1 MTRIGVLGG
10 TFDPIH
16 LGHLVVGEEA
26 RDRLVLD
33 RLVFMPAGSPRLKEQ
48 APLAS
53 ALQRLEMVQLA
64 VADDGASEV
73 SRQEVDRE
81 GSTYTVDTIAELRG
95 QLSDSDQIY
104 FMVGMDALEQFD
116 RWKEPEQLLG
126 MCNLVVVNRVGHQRV
141 DVNDFVGRFPQAGPG
156 LTLLTVPR
164 LEISSTDI
172 RNRVREGRSIKYLT
186 PGPVVDYIGRERLYR
201 E

>member
-16 LGHLVVGEEA
+16 LGHLVVGEGA
-26 RDRLVLD
+26 RDRLNLD
-33 RLVFMPAGSPRLKEQ
+33 RLVFMPAGSPRLKEHE
-48 APLAS
+48 PLAS
-53 ALQRLEMVQLA
+53 AIQRLEMVRLA
-64 VADDGASEV
+64 VDEGDDSEI
-73 SRQEVDRE
+73 STQEVVRE
-81 GSTYTVDTIAELRG
+81 GSTYTVDTIAELR
-95 QLSDSDQIY
+95 QQYAESDQIY

-116 RWKEPEQLLG
+116 RWKEPDRLLR

-172 RNRVREGRSIKYLT
+172 RNRVRDGRSIKYLT
-186 PGPVVDYIGRERLYR
+186 PEPVVGYIEREGLYR
-201 E
+201 

>member
-26 RDRLVLD
+26 RDRLGLD
-33 RLVFMPAGSPRLKEQ
+33 RLVFMPAGNPRLKEH

-53 ALQRLEMVQLA
+53 AIQRLEMVRLA
-64 VADDGASEV
+64 VGDGDDSEI
-73 SRQEVDRE
+73 SSQEVVRE
-81 GSTYTVDTIAELRG
+81 GSTYTVDTIAELR
-95 QLSDSDQIY
+95 QQYAESDQIY

-116 RWKEPEQLLG
+116 RWKEPDRLLG

-172 RNRVREGRSIKYLT
+172 RNRVRDSRSIKYLT
-186 PGPVVDYIGRERLYR
+186 PDPVWHYIKDHGLYR
-201 E
+201 

>member
-26 RDRLVLD
+26 RDRLDLD
-33 RLVFMPAGSPRLKEQ
+33 RLVFMPAGSPRLKEHE
-48 APLAS
+48 PLAS
-53 ALQRLEMVQLA
+53 AMQRLEMVRLA
-64 VADDGASEV
+64 VGEGDDSEI
-73 SRQEVDRE
+73 STQEVVRE
-81 GSTYTVDTIAELRG
+81 GSTYTVDTIAELR
-95 QLSDSDQIY
+95 QQYAESDQIY
-104 FMVGMDALEQFD
+104 FRVGMDALEQFD
-116 RWKEPEQLLG
+116 RWKEPDRLLR

-141 DVNDFVGRFPQAGPG
+141 DVNDFVGRFPEAGPG

-172 RNRVREGRSIKYLT
+172 RNRVRDGRSIKYLT
-186 PGPVVDYIGRERLYR
+186 PEPVVDYIAREGLYR
-201 E
+201 

>member
-26 RDRLVLD
+26 RDRLDLD
-33 RLVFMPAGSPRLKEQ
+33 RLVFMPAGSPRLKEHE
-48 APLAS
+48 PLAS
-53 ALQRLEMVQLA
+53 ATQRLDMVRLA
-64 VADDGASEV
+64 VDEGDDSEI
-73 SRQEVDRE
+73 STKEVVRE
-81 GSTYTVDTIAELRG
+81 GSTYTVDTIAELR
-95 QLSDSDQIY
+95 QQYAESDQIY

-116 RWKEPEQLLG
+116 RWKEPDRLLQ

-141 DVNDFVGRFPQAGPG
+141 DVNDFVGRFPEAGPG

-172 RNRVREGRSIKYLT
+172 RNRVRDGRSIKYLT
-186 PGPVVDYIGRERLYR
+186 PEPVVGYIEREGLYR
-201 E
+201 

>member
-26 RDRLVLD
+26 RDRLDLD
-33 RLVFMPAGSPRLKEQ
+33 HLVFIPAGRPRLKEHE
-48 APLAS
+48 PLAS
-53 ALQRLEMVQLA
+53 AIQRLDMVRLA
-64 VADDGASEV
+64 VGDDGVSEV
-73 SRQEVDRE
+73 SGQEVVRE
-81 GSTYTVDTIAELRG
+81 GSTYTVDTIAELR
-95 QLSDSDQIY
+95 QQYAESDQIY

-116 RWKEPEQLLG
+116 RWKEPDRLLQ
-126 MCNLVVVNRVGHQRV
+126 MCNLVVVNRVGHQRI

-172 RNRVREGRSIKYLT
+172 RNRVREGRSIKHLT
-186 PGPVVDYIGRERLYR
+186 PEPVVDYIEREGLYR
-201 E
+201 

>member
-26 RDRLVLD
+26 RDRLGLD
-33 RLVFMPAGSPRLKEQ
+33 RLVFMPAGSPRLKEH

-53 ALQRLEMVQLA
+53 AVQRLEMVRLA
-64 VADDGASEV
+64 VGDGDGSEI
-73 SRQEVDRE
+73 SSQEVVRE
-81 GSTYTVDTIAELRG
+81 GSTYTVDTIAELR
-95 QLSDSDQIY
+95 QQYAESDQIY

-116 RWKEPEQLLG
+116 RWKEPDRLLG

-172 RNRVREGRSIKYLT
+172 RNRVRDGRSIKYLT
-186 PGPVVDYIGRERLYR
+186 PEPVVDYIEREGLYR
-201 E
+201 

>member
-16 LGHLVVGEEA
+16 FGHLVVGEEA
-26 RDRLVLD
+26 RDRLRLD
-33 RLVFMPAGSPRLKEQ
+33 RLIFIPAGSPRLKEH

-53 ALQRLEMVQLA
+53 AEQRLEMVQRA
-64 VADDGASEV
+64 VGNDEDSEV
-73 SRQEVDRE
+73 SRREVDRQ
-81 GSTYTVDTIAELRG
+81 GSTYTVDTIAELRD
-95 QLSDSDQIY
+95 QLSESDQIY

-116 RWKEPEQLLG
+116 RWKEPERLLG
-126 MCNLVVVNRVGHQRV
+126 MCNLVVVSRVGHQHI

-172 RNRVREGRSIKYLT
+172 RNRVRDGRSIRYLT
-186 PGPVVDYIGRERLYR
+186 PEPVVDYIGLEGLYR
-201 E
+201 

>member
-26 RDRLVLD
+26 RDRLGLD
-33 RLVFMPAGSPRLKEQ
+33 RLIFMPAGSPRLKEH

-53 ALQRLEMVQLA
+53 ALQRLEMVRLA

-73 SRQEVDRE
+73 SRREVDRQ
-81 GSTYTVDTIAELRG
+81 GSTYTVDTIAELRE
-95 QLSDSDQIY
+95 QLSESDQVY

-116 RWKEPEQLLG
+116 RWKEPERLLG

-172 RNRVREGRSIKYLT
+172 RNRVRDGRSIKHLT
-186 PGPVVDYIGRERLYR
+186 PTLVVDYIRREGLYC
-201 E
+201 

>member
-26 RDRLVLD
+26 RDRLDLD
-33 RLVFMPAGSPRLKEQ
+33 HLVFMPAGSPRLKEH

-53 ALQRLEMVQLA
+53 AIQRLEMVRLA
-64 VADDGASEV
+64 VGEGDDSEI
-73 SRQEVDRE
+73 SSQEVVRE
-81 GSTYTVDTIAELRG
+81 GSTYTVDTIAELR
-95 QLSDSDQIY
+95 QQYAESDQIY

-116 RWKEPEQLLG
+116 RWKEPDRLLQ
-126 MCNLVVVNRVGHQRV
+126 MCNLVVVNRVGHQRI
-141 DVNDFVGRFPQAGPG
+141 DVNDFVGRFPQAGAG

-172 RNRVREGRSIKYLT
+172 RNRVRDGRSIKYLT
-186 PGPVVDYIGRERLYR
+186 PEPVVDYIEREGLYR
-201 E
+201 

>member
-26 RDRLVLD
+26 RDRLDLD
-33 RLVFMPAGSPRLKEQ
+33 RLVFMPAGSPRLKEHE
-48 APLAS
+48 PLAS
-53 ALQRLEMVQLA
+53 AIQRLEMVRLA
-64 VADDGASEV
+64 VGEGDDSEI
-73 SRQEVDRE
+73 STQEVVRE
-81 GSTYTVDTIAELRG
+81 GSTYTVDTIAELR
-95 QLSDSDQIY
+95 QQYAESDQIY

-116 RWKEPEQLLG
+116 RWKEPDRLLR

-141 DVNDFVGRFPQAGPG
+141 DVNDFVGRFPEAGPG

-172 RNRVREGRSIKYLT
+172 RNRVRDGRSIKYLT
-186 PGPVVDYIGRERLYR
+186 PEPVVDYIERERLYR
-201 E
+201 

>member
-26 RDRLVLD
+26 RDRLDLD
-33 RLVFMPAGSPRLKEQ
+33 RLVFMPAGSPRLKEHE
-48 APLAS
+48 PLAS
-53 ALQRLEMVQLA
+53 AIQRLDMVRLA
-64 VADDGASEV
+64 VDEGDDSEI
-73 SRQEVDRE
+73 STKEVVRE
-81 GSTYTVDTIAELRG
+81 GSTYTVDTIAELR
-95 QLSDSDQIY
+95 QQYAESDQIY

-116 RWKEPEQLLG
+116 RWKEPDRLLR

-172 RNRVREGRSIKYLT
+172 RNRVRDGRSIKYLT
-186 PGPVVDYIGRERLYR
+186 PEPVVGYIEREGLYR
-201 E
+201 